1 MQVSRWTL
9 ENMWCI
15 ISCLGPLSHEDAGLC
30 WEGEQRLASLVGH
43 KVLDGA
49 PSLWIWNLR
58 RLCHGL
64 IGKTNSVSYRL
75 LAASSASFLQ
85 GGIGGQQNHPMV
97 TINSLTCVIILS
109 MLLPFVIHDCMSS
122 TSTNEWPI
130 QKKKIAYNA
139 PIATNMYP
147 LYGVTTLAIGLV
159 LSGTFFVTQ
168 MSSNT
173 KNVQLELALGSAA
186 SVTLGISTLFIML
199 SFGLYVWITCWRL
212 GN

>member
-1 MQVSRWTL
+1 
-9 ENMWCI
+9 
-15 ISCLGPLSHEDAGLC
+15 
-30 WEGEQRLASLVGH
+30 
-43 KVLDGA
+43 
-49 PSLWIWNLR
+49 
-58 RLCHGL
+58 
-64 IGKTNSVSYRL
+64 
-75 LAASSASFLQ
+75 
-85 GGIGGQQNHPMV
+85 MV

-109 MLLPFVIHDCMSS
+109 MLLPIRNSRLYVIHFHQRMAHS
-122 TSTNEWPI
+122 THT
-130 QKKKIAYNA
+130 KKKIAYNA

-199 SFGLYVWITCWRL
+199 SFGLYV
-212 GN
+212 